1 MTTEQPHFLYVEDDP
16 HSREVLQMI
25 LTKVMGY
32 TQIHFFENS
41 EDFMTRMQDLPQV
54 PDIIFLDIQIRPM
67 NGYEILTLLRAD
79 PIYETVKVVALTASV
94 MVQDVARLQ
103 EAGFDGLI
111 GKPVAHKVFPRL
123 VNDIFAGEPV
133 WYIP

>member
-1 MTTEQPHFLYVEDDP
+1 MSTEQPHFLYVEDDP

-25 LTKVMGY
+25 LTRVMGY
-32 TQIHFFENS
+32 KHIHFFENS
-41 EDFMTRMQDLPQV
+41 ENFMSRLQELPQV
-54 PDIIFLDIQIRPM
+54 PDVIFLDIQIRPL
-67 NGYEILTLLRAD
+67 NGYEILIQLRAD
-79 PIYETVKVVALTASV
+79 PTYQSVKVIALKASV

-103 EAGFDGLI
+103 ETGFDGLI

-123 VNDIFAGEPV
+123 LNDIFAGEPV

>member
-1 MTTEQPHFLYVEDDP
+1 MTDEQPHFLYVEDDP
-16 HSREVLQMI
+16 HSREVVQMI

-41 EDFMTRMQDLPQV
+41 EDFLNRLNSLPQV
-54 PDIIFLDIQIRPM
+54 PDVIFLDIQIRPM
-67 NGYEILTLLRAD
+67 NGYEVLALLRTN
-79 PIYETVKVVALTASV
+79 PIYDTVKVIALTASV

-103 EAGFDGLI
+103 AAGFDGLI
-111 GKPVAHKVFPRL
+111 GKPIAHKVFPRL
-123 VNDIFAGEPV
+123 LKDVFEGEPV

>member
-1 MTTEQPHFLYVEDDP
+1 MSTKQPHFLYVEDDP

-25 LTKVMGY
+25 LKKVMGY
-32 TQIHFFENS
+32 QHIHFFENS
-41 EDFMTRMQDLPQV
+41 ENFMDRLRSLPQV
-54 PDIIFLDIQIRPM
+54 PDVIFLDIQIRPQ
-67 NGYEILTLLRAD
+67 NGYEILTQLRAD
-79 PIYETVKVVALTASV
+79 PAYQSVKVVALTASV

-103 EAGFDGLI
+103 ETGFDGLI

-123 VNDIFAGEPV
+123 LNDIFAGRPV